1 MTKPEMPDLA
11 SIRETIDRLD
21 EQIQA
26 LISER
31 AQIAQQV
38 GATKA
43 AGRPTA
49 EYYRPE
55 REAQVLRQVIE
66 RNDGPLADEEIVRLF
81 REIMSACLA
90 QQEPLKVAYLGREGM
105 LTQAAV
111 TKQFG
116 HSVNAISLS
125 TMEEVFREVE
135 SSVADFGIVPLENFS
150 EGASSHTL
158 DMFISSPLLICGE
171 VELLLEQ
178 HLLARGASLEGIERV
193 YASQQSFV
201 QCRDWLKGMLPKAEL
216 ISMASSTSA
225 ARRARD
231 DAAAAAI
238 AGYAASRV
246 YKLNVLARNVEDR
259 PDNRTRFL
267 VIGRDLFAPSG
278 KDKTSLLMSSSHTP
292 GALQELLKTLTA
304 HGVNM
309 NRIESRPSNRSD
321 SDYVF
326 FVDVDGHALDE
337 QLAGA
342 LDQLKQT
349 AVVMRVIGSYPKAI
363 L

>member
-1 MTKPEMPDLA
+1 MTKPTLPDLA
-11 SIRETIDRLD
+11 TIRQTIDRLD

-43 AGRPTA
+43 AGRSTA

-66 RNDGPLADEEIVRLF
+66 RNKGPLADEEIVRLF

-90 QQEPLKVAYLGREGM
+90 QQEPLKVAYLGPEGT

-111 TKQFG
+111 TKHFG
-116 HSVNAISLS
+116 HSVNSISLA

-135 SSVADFGIVPLENFS
+135 SSVADFGIVPLENFTD
-150 EGASSHTL
+150 GAISHTL

-171 VELLLEQ
+171 VEMLLEQ
-178 HLLARGASLEGIERV
+178 HMLARGASLDGIERV
-193 YASQQSFV
+193 YANQQSMT
-201 QCRDWLKGMLPKAEL
+201 QCRDWLKEMLPDAEL
-216 ISMASSTSA
+216 VAVASSTSA

-231 DAAAAAI
+231 DAGGAAI

-246 YKLNVLARNVEDR
+246 YQLNVLARNVEDR

-278 KDKTSLLMSSSHTP
+278 HDKTSLLMSSSHTP
-292 GALQELLKTLTA
+292 GALEELLRTLSA
-304 HGVNM
+304 HNVNM
-309 NRIESRPSNRSD
+309 NRIESRPNNRSN

-326 FVDVDGHALDE
+326 FVDVDGHARDE

-342 LDQLKQT
+342 LNQLKET
-349 AVVMRVIGSYPKAI
+349 AVVMRVIGSYPRAI

>member
-1 MTKPEMPDLA
+1 MSKSPAGDLA
-11 SIRETIDRLD
+11 AIRETIDSLD
-21 EQIQA
+21 KQIQA

-31 AQIAQQV
+31 AQIAQRV
-38 GATKA
+38 GATKE

-90 QQEPLKVAYLGREGM
+90 QQEPLKVAFLGAEGA

-111 TKQFG
+111 TKHFG
-116 HSVNAISLS
+116 HSVNSISLAS
-125 TMEEVFREVE
+125 MDEVFREVE
-135 SSVADFGIVPLENFS
+135 SSVADFGIVPLESFADGSNT
-150 EGASSHTL
+150 HTM
-158 DMFISSPLLICGE
+158 DMFVSSPLLICGE
-171 VELLLEQ
+171 VEMLLEQ

-193 YASQQSFV
+193 YASQQSLA
-201 QCRDWLKGMLPKAEL
+201 QCRDWLKAEL
-216 ISMASSTSA
+216 PEVDLVSMASSTSA

-231 DAAAAAI
+231 DASGAAI
-238 AGYAASRV
+238 SGYAASRV

-278 KDKTSLLMSSSHTP
+278 SDKTSLMMSSSHTP
-292 GALQELLKTLTA
+292 GALQELLQTLSA
-304 HGVNM
+304 HNVNM
-309 NRIESRPSNRSD
+309 NRIESRPSNRSG

-326 FVDVDGHALDE
+326 FVDVDGHAKDA

-342 LDQLKQT
+342 LEQLEQT
-349 AVVMRVIGSYPKAI
+349 AVVMRIIGSYPKAI

>member
-1 MTKPEMPDLA
+1 MAESAGKDLA
-11 SIRETIDRLD
+11 AIRQTIDSLD
-21 EQIQA
+21 RQIQA

-31 AQIAQQV
+31 AQIAQKV
-38 GATKA
+38 GATKE

-66 RNDGPLADEEIVRLF
+66 RNNGPLADEEIVRLF

-90 QQEPLKVAYLGREGM
+90 QQEPLKVAYLGPEGT

-111 TKQFG
+111 TKHFG
-116 HSVNAISLS
+116 HSVNSISLA

-150 EGASSHTL
+150 DGAISHTL

-178 HLLARGASLEGIERV
+178 HLLARGASLDGIERV
-193 YASQQSFV
+193 YASQQSLT
-201 QCRDWLKGMLPKAEL
+201 QCRDWLKAMLPDVEL
-216 ISMASSTSA
+216 ITMASSTSA

-231 DAAAAAI
+231 DASGAAI

-246 YKLNVLARNVEDR
+246 YQLNVLARNVEDR

-278 KDKTSLLMSSSHTP
+278 QDKTSLLMSSSHTP
-292 GALQELLKTLTA
+292 GALQELLQTLTA
-304 HGVNM
+304 HHVNM
-309 NRIESRPSNRSD
+309 SRIESRPSNRSD

-326 FVDVDGHALDE
+326 FVDVEGHARDE

-342 LDQLKQT
+342 LNQLKET